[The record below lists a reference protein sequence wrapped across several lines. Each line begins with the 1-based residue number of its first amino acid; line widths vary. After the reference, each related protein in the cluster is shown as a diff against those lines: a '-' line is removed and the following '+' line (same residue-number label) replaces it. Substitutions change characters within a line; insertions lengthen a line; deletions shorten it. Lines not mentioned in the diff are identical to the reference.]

1 MSPNEGVPPEHEPD
15 PGPTSSRVEADAPPA
30 KEQRSRLP
38 GWIWAVPIAALIIVG
53 WLGVRQFTTSGPL
66 IKVTFDGASGIQ
78 AGSTEVHYQ
87 GMKVGQVDSFHLQK
101 DLRHVDVSIRMDADM
116 EGHLGKGTEFWI
128 ENARPSLT
136 DLSSLKSIVSGP
148 TIGISPKPGGKQ
160 DHYDGLSEAPI
171 VPDTVPGRY
180 YVAQTG
186 ALGNVSRGSDIYF
199 HDLQVGKV
207 TDTALRPDRSF
218 DVTMF
223 VQQPYDALV
232 RTGTRFWKAGAVQLS
247 MQGNGPKLQM
257 QSPAALLQG
266 AIDFAT
272 PDEARNAPEAP
283 GHQRFALYEGK
294 DAADYAP
301 GPHAVTYRVVFDA
314 SGGGL
319 DAGAPVELAGKRV
332 GTVQASTLQY
342 DSSSGKLT
350 ELVTLAIEPSD
361 ITLVGKAAWP
371 ADARHEMDALLD
383 RLIGEGLRAQL
394 GASVPVV
401 GAKDVEL
408 AFVQGAGAAAL
419 LPGDPP
425 EIPAQSGG
433 GGIEGVMTAVNSI
446 AGKIQ
451 SLPLDQIGDNI
462 RSITAHIAELA
473 KSPQLQ
479 DTLDNL
485 DHSVAN
491 VEHMTAAADKQV
503 PQIITELRRVASEAE
518 ATIASARGII
528 SNQSGVTASGVDT
541 TGLAQT
547 LYQLS
552 QAARSVRELADELQ
566 RNPAALIRGRG

>member
-1 MSPNEGVPPEHEPD
+1 
-15 PGPTSSRVEADAPPA
+15 
-30 KEQRSRLP
+30 
-38 GWIWAVPIAALIIVG
+38 
-53 WLGVRQFTTSGPL
+53 
-66 IKVTFDGASGIQ
+66 
-78 AGSTEVHYQ
+78 
-87 GMKVGQVDSFHLQK
+87 MKVGQVESFHLQK
-101 DLRHVDVSIRMDADM
+101 DLRHLDVSIRMDSDM

-128 ENARPSLT
+128 ENSRPSLT
-136 DLSSLKSIVSGP
+136 NLSSLKSIISGP
-148 TIGISPKPGGKQ
+148 TLGISPKPGRKQ
-160 DHYDGLSEAPI
+160 DHYDALSEAPI
-171 VPDTVPGRY
+171 VPDTVPGPY
-180 YVAQTG
+180 YAVQTG
-186 ALGNVSRGSDIYF
+186 ALGNISRGSDIYF

-207 TDTALRPDRSF
+207 TDTRLRSDRSF
-218 DVTMF
+218 DVTIF
-223 VQQPYDALV
+223 VQRPYDSSV
-232 RTGTRFWKAGAVQLS
+232 RTGTRFWDAGAVQLS

-272 PDEARNAPEAP
+272 PDDARDGSEAPE
-283 GHQRFALYEGK
+283 HQRFALYGSK
-294 DAADYAP
+294 DAAEYAP

-319 DAGAPVELAGKRV
+319 DAGAPMELAGKRV

-342 DSSSGKLT
+342 DPGSGRLS
-350 ELVTLAIEPSD
+350 ELVTLAIEPSN
-361 ITLVGKAAWP
+361 ITLVGMTGWP
-371 ADARHEMDALLD
+371 ANTRHEMDALLD
-383 RLIGEGLRAQL
+383 RLIGQGLRAQL
-394 GASVPVV
+394 GTSVPVV

-408 AFVQGAGAAAL
+408 AFVQGAGAAGL

-425 EIPAQSGG
+425 EIPSQSGG
-433 GGIEGVMTAVNSI
+433 GGIDGVMTAVNNI

-451 SLPLDQIGDNI
+451 SLPLNQSGDNI
-462 RSITAHIAELA
+462 RAITAHIAELA
-473 KSPQLQ
+473 KSPQLK

-491 VEHMTAAADKQV
+491 VEHMTATADRQV

-528 SNQSGVTASGVDT
+528 GNQSGVTATGVDT
-541 TGLAQT
+541 TGLAHT